1 MMKKRKQR
9 WNLGLQTSPEMN
21 KILNNHADWLDYN
34 VSKVAGDKC
43 RKQAIAFAQKDE
55 RQKGVRKHDRS
66 NKVGDRLGAHQE

>member
-1 MMKKRKQR
+1 MKKRKQR

-55 RQKGVRKHDRS
+55 RQTGVRKHDRS
-66 NKVGDRLGAHQE
+66 NKMGNRPSPHQE